1 VSRMITRQANA
12 PDTPGHRSTPTSSP
26 GSPQPESSGSTVRRG
41 ARPSLSSTPV
51 KLPMLMRDTVFCVI
65 LVDAN
70 TSAITV
76 SVKKQVAE
84 VQ

>member
-1 VSRMITRQANA
+1 
-12 PDTPGHRSTPTSSP
+12 
-26 GSPQPESSGSTVRRG
+26 
-41 ARPSLSSTPV
+41 
-51 KLPMLMRDTVFCVI
+51 MLMRDTVFCVI